1 MVTEITLSSKPN
13 QTYSVSVSG
22 TNRNVTF
29 NITQS
34 YNEIAGYWMIGI
46 YDQANNP
53 IVLNIPLLPG
63 YDLLGQYGYL
73 NIGELYLINYG
84 DQTIE
89 VPNDTNIEN
98 NFKLL
103 WVLQ

>member
-1 MVTEITLSSKPN
+1 MVTEILLSSKPN
-13 QTYSVSVSG
+13 QSYSLSIPG
-22 TNRNVTF
+22 TKQNITF

-34 YNEIAGYWMIGI
+34 YNEIAGYWTIGI
-46 YDQANNP
+46 YDQTNSP
-53 IVLNIPLLPG
+53 IVLNIPLLLG
-63 YDLLGQYGYL
+63 SNLLGQYGYL
-73 NIGELYLINYG
+73 NIGELYLTNYG